1 MALVP
6 ENSMKETVSVANMQ
20 TSRTYNI
27 NFDSNDVEGMCDGV
41 DAVIQTVYKILNT
54 ERYKYLIYDRNYGV
68 ELKDLIGKPPLY
80 VSAIIKGRITEALE
94 NDDRILSVDDF
105 EISRSSEGVI
115 VEFTVRT
122 VFGDGNVTK
131 SFVI

>member
-6 ENSMKETVSVANMQ
+6 ESSIDNSGSALGIQ
-20 TSRTYNI
+20 TGRTYKI
-27 NFDSNDVEGMCDGV
+27 DFDYGCADGICDGV
-41 DAVIQTVYKILNT
+41 EAVKQAVYKILNT
-54 ERYKYLIYDRNYGV
+54 ERYKYVIYDRNYGI

-94 NDDRILSVDDF
+94 DDDRILSVDDF
-105 EISRSSEGVI
+105 IIERNDNSIT
-115 VEFTVRT
+115 VEFTVET
-122 VFGDGNVTK
+122 VFGSGKAVK

>member
-1 MALVP
+1 MVLVP
-6 ENSMKETVSVANMQ
+6 ESSRVETVSAANMQ
-20 TSRTYNI
+20 TSRTYDI
-27 NFDSNDVEGMCDGV
+27 DFKSNGVEGMCDGV
-41 DAVIQTVYKILNT
+41 DAVTQAVYKILNT

-94 NDDRILSVDDF
+94 NDDRILSVEDF
-105 EISRSSEGVI
+105 KISRSLDSI
-115 VEFTVRT
+115 TVEFTVKT
-122 VFGDGNVTK
+122 VFGDGIVTK